1 MSNPNE
7 IPKSYEPKSVEE
19 KWMTYWEEKH
29 LFVADPDSSRPT
41 FSIVIP
47 PPNVTGSLHMGHML
61 VYTLHDIIVRWKRM
75 SGYNTLWLPGT
86 DHAGIAT
93 QNVVERQ
100 LATEGKSRHDL
111 GREAFEQ
118 RVWLWKEQSGSTI
131 LRQLRRLGGSCDWTR
146 ERFTLDEGLSRAVR
160 EVFVRLYDEGLIY
173 RGKRLINWC
182 VRCRTALSDLEV
194 KPEPSHGKL
203 YYIKYPVQG
212 SSVYVTVATTRPETM
227 LGDTAVAVHPADL
240 RYRHLTGKTLVLPL
254 LQREIPL
261 ISDEFVDQEFGT
273 GMVKVTPGHDPND
286 FEMGLRHQLDMI
298 SIMDE
303 DGRMTESAGKFR
315 GMDRFKC
322 RKAVLEELEQQG
334 LLEKIAD
341 HAHNVGRCDRCKT
354 IVEPLLST
362 QWFVRTKPLAEPAIQ
377 AVENGQIR
385 FVPENWAK
393 TYFEWMYNIKDWCIS
408 RQLWW
413 GHRIP
418 AWYCPVCGEINVAQE
433 DPKLCVQCGSADLA
447 QDTDV
452 LDTWFSSAL
461 WPFSSLG
468 WPEKTRDIEKF
479 YPTTL
484 LITGFDIIFFWVA
497 RMIMQGLK
505 FMGDVPF
512 RTVYINSLVRDAEGQ
527 KMSKSKGNVI
537 DPLEVMEQYGTDA
550 VRFTLAIMAAP
561 GTDIALSSEKMMS
574 YRAFANKIWN
584 ACRFVLMSLESV
596 GKDSIRIIS
605 PGEIARRQGE
615 LSTVDCWILSRL
627 NGTIKEIDESLESYR
642 FHEASHRIYHF
653 FWHELCD
660 WYVEFIKPFVL
671 SEANDGKGRLTLE
684 VLVHVFDQS
693 LRLLHPFMPFITEE
707 LWQRL
712 PHQGD
717 SLAVEKYPD
726 YHEGL
731 TNLAAERKL
740 ELLTEVIIKIR
751 NLRAE
756 LNIEASRRILVNLGC
771 PDDQMREWFQQS
783 VSYIQNLA
791 RCEEVHVSP
800 FLGPPAQDA
809 ARSVASG
816 IEVEVP
822 LAGLIDRE
830 EEQIRIQKEI
840 AKIEREMAPIQ
851 QKLSNANFVANAP
864 VQVVDLN
871 RQRMS
876 EFREKLAK
884 FQAHL
889 GMLKTSS

>member
-7 IPKSYEPKSVEE
+7 IPKSYEPRAVEE
-19 KWMTYWEEKH
+19 KWIAFWEKRN
-29 LFVADPDSSRPT
+29 LFVPEPDSSRPA

-47 PPNVTGSLHMGHML
+47 PPNVTGALHMGHML

-100 LATEGKSRHDL
+100 LAAEGKSRHDL

-118 RVWLWKEQSGSTI
+118 RVWGWKEQSGSTI

-160 EVFVRLYDEGLIY
+160 EVFVRLYEEGLIY

-194 KPEPSHGKL
+194 KPEPSQGKL
-203 YYIKYPVQG
+203 YYIKYPVKG
-212 SSVYVTVATTRPETM
+212 SSEQITVATTRPETM
-227 LGDTAVAVHPADL
+227 LGDTAVAVNPADP
-240 RYRHLTGKTLVLPL
+240 RYRHLMGKTLVLPL
-254 LQREIPL
+254 MQREIPL
-261 ISDEFVDQEFGT
+261 IADEFVDQEFGT
-273 GMVKVTPGHDPND
+273 GLVKVTPGHDPND
-286 FEMGLRHQLDMI
+286 FEMGLRHKLEMI
-298 SIMDE
+298 SVMDE

-334 LLEKIAD
+334 LLEKIVD

-354 IVEPLLST
+354 VVEPMLST

-377 AVENGQIR
+377 AVEEGRIR

-393 TYFEWMYNIKDWCIS
+393 TYYEWMYNIKDWCIS

-418 AWYCPVCGEINVAQE
+418 AWYCAACGEINVARE
-433 DPKLCVQCGSADLA
+433 DPKACIKCGSANLV
-447 QDTDV
+447 QETDV

-461 WPFSSLG
+461 WPFSTLG
-468 WPEKTRDIEKF
+468 WPEKTKDLEKF

-505 FMGDVPF
+505 FMEDVPF

-561 GTDIALSSEKMMS
+561 GTDIALSAEKMMS

-584 ACRFVLMSLESV
+584 ASRFVLISLETS

-605 PGEIARRQGE
+605 PEEILRRQNE
-615 LSTVDCWILSRL
+615 LSAVDRWILSRL
-627 NGTIKEIDESLESYR
+627 NGITKEINESLESYR

-660 WYVEFIKPFVL
+660 WYIEFIKSKISSGA
-671 SEANDGKGRLTLE
+671 SEVENRLTLE
-684 VLVHVFDQS
+684 VLVHVFDQA

-712 PHQGD
+712 PHEGE
-717 SLAVEKYPD
+717 SLAVGEYPIQ
-726 YHEGL
+726 HEGMV
-731 TNLAAERKL
+731 NLEAERDL

-756 LNIEASRRILVNLGC
+756 MNIEPGRRIRVNLGC
-771 PDDQMREWFQQS
+771 PEAQIQDWLQQS
-783 VSYIQNLA
+783 ASYIQSLA
-791 RCEEVHVSP
+791 RCAEVHVSL
-800 FLGPPAQDA
+800 FLGPPEQQA

-816 IEVEVP
+816 VDVEVP
-822 LAGLIDRE
+822 LAGLIDLEAERV
-830 EEQIRIQKEI
+830 RIQKEM
-840 AKIEREMAPIQ
+840 AKIEKEMAPVQ
-851 QKLSNANFVANAP
+851 QKLANANFVANAP
-864 VQVVDLN
+864 TPVVDLN

-876 EFREKLAK
+876 EFEEKLAK
-884 FQAHL
+884 LRIHL
-889 GMLKTSS
+889 GTLKTDS

>member
-1 MSNPNE
+1 
-7 IPKSYEPKSVEE
+7 
-19 KWMTYWEEKH
+19 
-29 LFVADPDSSRPT
+29 
-41 FSIVIP
+41 
-47 PPNVTGSLHMGHML
+47 
-61 VYTLHDIIVRWKRM
+61 
-75 SGYNTLWLPGT
+75 
-86 DHAGIAT
+86 
-93 QNVVERQ
+93 
-100 LATEGKSRHDL
+100 
-111 GREAFEQ
+111 
-118 RVWLWKEQSGSTI
+118 
-131 LRQLRRLGGSCDWTR
+131 
-146 ERFTLDEGLSRAVR
+146 
-160 EVFVRLYDEGLIY
+160 
-173 RGKRLINWC
+173 
-182 VRCRTALSDLEV
+182 
-194 KPEPSHGKL
+194 
-203 YYIKYPVQG
+203 
-212 SSVYVTVATTRPETM
+212 
-227 LGDTAVAVHPADL
+227 
-240 RYRHLTGKTLVLPL
+240 
-254 LQREIPL
+254 
-261 ISDEFVDQEFGT
+261 
-273 GMVKVTPGHDPND
+273 
-286 FEMGLRHQLDMI
+286 
-298 SIMDE
+298 
-303 DGRMTESAGKFR
+303 
-315 GMDRFKC
+315 
-322 RKAVLEELEQQG
+322 
-334 LLEKIAD
+334 
-341 HAHNVGRCDRCKT
+341 
-354 IVEPLLST
+354 
-362 QWFVRTKPLAEPAIQ
+362 
-377 AVENGQIR
+377 
-385 FVPENWAK
+385 
-393 TYFEWMYNIKDWCIS
+393 MYNIKDWCIS

-452 LDTWFSSAL
+452 LDTWFRSAL

-671 SEANDGKGRLTLE
+671 SEASDGKGRLTLE

-756 LNIEASRRILVNLGC
+756 LNIEASRRIRVNLGC
-771 PDDQMREWFQQS
+771 PDDQTREWFQQS